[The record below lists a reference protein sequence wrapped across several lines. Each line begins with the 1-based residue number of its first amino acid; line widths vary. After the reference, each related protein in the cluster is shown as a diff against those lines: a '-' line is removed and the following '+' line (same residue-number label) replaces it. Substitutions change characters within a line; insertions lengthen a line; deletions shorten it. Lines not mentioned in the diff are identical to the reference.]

1 MYFPPETRFP
11 GDVSPY
17 PDEPGDPWQPTHHH
31 HHHHH
36 PHHPMHH
43 APLPPSTPVSST
55 TPSTSSL
62 QDFRGGVERPRLPI
76 RDPLPSAA
84 PPPPAAAAAGAFQEP
99 HHDFGSEGIGSR
111 FSAGLWT
118 HLNQCNPGGETR
130 PPLHGQPPLPAQ
142 AQEEPASQP
151 DSTQPKSSD
160 EEERGGGLG
169 GDGEE
174 GDEDGGEENGAKK
187 RKRRILF
194 SKTQTFEL
202 ERRFRQQRYLSAPE
216 REHLAALINLT
227 PTQVK
232 IWFQNHRYKTKK
244 QRADRGVGVGVG
256 GGGLDLA
263 PIPSPRRVPIKMLVS
278 DGKPVSQQH
287 SQYQHTGTHY
297 SPPLFD
303 MGYFQSPHVTPHVRS
318 LAQSTAPTHNY
329 SPITQMQFN
338 APNFHQDY
346 GVGHNLPAAPQSGT
360 PMHYS
365 QAEEHGLS
373 TSPQFQPGFA
383 YHSQT

>member
-1 MYFPPETRFP
+1 MGGGMPGGVLIGGGGLGGGVFPSNPCPPNNSDPATP
-11 GDVSPY
+11 SPSLHLS
-17 PDEPGDPWQPTHHH
+17 PS
-31 HHHHH
+31 
-36 PHHPMHH
+36 
-43 APLPPSTPVSST
+43 PSTP
-55 TPSTSSL
+55 SSL
-62 QDFRGGVERPRLPI
+62 FSSASHL
-76 RDPLPSAA
+76 PLPSSS
-84 PPPPAAAAAGAFQEP
+84 P
-99 HHDFGSEGIGSR
+99 
-111 FSAGLWT
+111 L
-118 HLNQCNPGGETR
+118 PGGETR
-130 PPLHGQPPLPAQ
+130 PTIHGQAPVPAQ
-142 AQEEPASQP
+142 PQEEPASQP